1 MGNLTDVVFCSQ
13 VRSHVGDVGN
23 ERADRLAALGS
34 RSAFVAAFVPATAT
48 DLFSPFG
55 RCAWWP
61 ELLRFL
67 SGEDGVGR
75 GAIVESAGRPGFGS
89 VGDSRLTS

>member
-1 MGNLTDVVFCSQ
+1 MTWFLFH
-13 VRSHVGDVGN
+13 RFAHVGDFGN

-34 RSAFVAAFVPATAT
+34 RSAFVAAFVPRHRDGPVLA
-48 DLFSPFG
+48 FPG

-67 SGEDGVGR
+67 SGKDGVGR
-75 GAIVESAGRPGFGS
+75 GAIVESGGARVVPGSGRLATQG
-89 VGDSRLTS
+89 

>member
-13 VRSHVGDVGN
+13 VRGHVGDFGN

-75 GAIVESAGRPGFGS
+75 GAIVESVGAWDVPGSGRLATQG
-89 VGDSRLTS
+89 